1 MAWCNLYD
9 CDLNEIEDKKGK
21 DFIYES
27 CGEAYYYDYCS
38 KCENNSDNIQLNC
51 SRCGDPI
58 VVNAA
63 NYDENIDYICCSCF
77 DEINFD

>member
-9 CDLNEIEDKKGK
+9 CDLNEIEDKMGKG
-21 DFIYES
+21 FIYES
-27 CGEAYYYDYCS
+27 CGEDYYYDYCE
-38 KCENNSDNIQLNC
+38 KCENNSDNIQINC
-51 SRCGDPI
+51 SGCGDPI

-63 NYDENIDYICCSCF
+63 NYDESINYICCSCF